1 MADPIP
7 LYRFL
12 DSDGAL
18 KTLVAGK
25 FRVGLVSKF
34 NDPFEWRLGCPENST
49 LVEKKSVE
57 ELNSERQRSSESWM
71 GVLCFSDSFSIPVLW
86 SLYADKHRGVAF
98 EVKYPWPVDHLQK
111 MTYFAERPV
120 LDFNRLREIGP
131 DETTRDQYFL
141 ELIHRLMINKSPGFS
156 FEREYRLQIDL
167 KDLNRCQHSEGNFE
181 WQLPDKSL
189 SRVILGFCCPLDET
203 VVRKLLDMNGFTET
217 GVVRAKMCQ
226 ETYSIIV

>member
-34 NDPFEWRLGCPENST
+34 NDPFDQCLGFTGVATPEEQKF
-49 LVEKKSVE
+49 VENFQIE
-57 ELNSERQRSSESWM
+57 YLRYLESWSR
-71 GVLCFSDSFSIPVLW
+71 VLCFCDSVSRPAPW
-86 SLYADKHRGVAF
+86 SHYAEKHRGVAF
-98 EVKYPWPVDHLQK
+98 EVKYPWPDDHLQK
-111 MTYFAERPV
+111 MTYFPERPV
-120 LDFNRLREIGP
+120 LNFNQWRQIRR
-131 DETTRDQYFL
+131 DETATNHYL
-141 ELIHRLMINKSPGFS
+141 IELLKRLMINKSPGFS
-156 FEREYRLQIDL
+156 FEQEYRLQIGL
-167 KDLNRCQHSEGNFE
+167 EYCQHSDGHDE
-181 WQLPDKSL
+181 WRLPDKSL
-189 SRVILGFCCPLDET
+189 KRVILGYCCPLDET

-217 GVVRAKMCQ
+217 EVVRAKMCQ